1 MISALI
7 FSVSRD
13 KHRYVINFCEWPFA
27 RTDTET
33 GLTSFTENRH

>member
-13 KHRYVINFCEWPFA
+13 KHRHVINFCEWPFGW
-27 RTDTET
+27 TDTET
-33 GLTSFTENRH
+33 GLTFFKENSH